1 MKNQTKIA
9 LIIFITSLIIR
20 IIFVFSSPTPY
31 WDETVYANIG
41 YDLSRNPFDYSLQ
54 KSGWS
59 DFIPASDDFNY
70 NWPKLGFRAPLLP
83 YSLSLLYLLN
93 LDFFISFFM
102 PIIGALSAVLV
113 FYLGKKLFN
122 QQAGVYSAVIF
133 SLIPLHVIFSSKI
146 LTDAYATFF
155 IILSFISFYKGY
167 EENNKTFKIF
177 FGFFLAL
184 ALLAR
189 YTVLW
194 IIPVF
199 FFYFLIKDKFLKFLK
214 DKYLWFAVLIFFLT
228 LSPWFIYGIS
238 EYNNPFGAFIHGV
251 RAASYWGGTQSWSFF
266 FQYSWEAL
274 SIIAPIFLFSL
285 FYIFYKKQ
293 IIKKQIYLLF
303 IWFLFFLIIAMLMP
317 HKETRFLMPIIPS
330 ICLLTGFALDKIK
343 KYKNLVFVLIIII
356 LFVSLSSLFIKD
368 YNRSY
373 TNTNKCFLQA
383 NTFLKSQ
390 GNIKIVTDQS
400 SIVYYLTKQETMYYP
415 PINLIP
421 ENYHILFSDYGMP
434 LFNEENQKIKEE
446 LDSNFK
452 KIFECSLDGSYSAV
466 YISG

>member
-1 MKNQTKIA
+1 
-9 LIIFITSLIIR
+9 
-20 IIFVFSSPTPY
+20 
-31 WDETVYANIG
+31 
-41 YDLSRNPFDYSLQ
+41 
-54 KSGWS
+54 
-59 DFIPASDDFNY
+59 
-70 NWPKLGFRAPLLP
+70 
-83 YSLSLLYLLN
+83 
-93 LDFFISFFM
+93 
-102 PIIGALSAVLV
+102 
-113 FYLGKKLFN
+113 
-122 QQAGVYSAVIF
+122 
-133 SLIPLHVIFSSKI
+133 
-146 LTDAYATFF
+146 
-155 IILSFISFYKGY
+155 
-167 EENNKTFKIF
+167 
-177 FGFFLAL
+177 
-184 ALLAR
+184 LLAR

-228 LSPWFIYGIS
+228 LAPWFIYGIS
-238 EYNNPFGAFIHGV
+238 AYHNPFGAFIHGA
-251 RAASYWGGTQSWSFF
+251 RAASYWGGTQPLSFF

-434 LFNEENQKIKEE
+434 LFNEENQKIKQE

-452 KIFECSLDGSYSAV
+452 KIFECSLNSSYSAV
-466 YISG
+466 YISS